1 MGILDGVE
9 HTFSAVIGGVEH
21 WAGDLG
27 TLIDHAVSQLESFG
41 IAAYGDIRLLV
52 EYLIKLGEDPV
63 SVLSRLGSH
72 ISSIGGDV
80 VSTLEEIAHGVLTYG
95 LIEFLKMKV
104 EQALTPVKDLLEQNI
119 IRGQMVADVHR
130 TTLDTM
136 QAKLTL
142 LTSGSASSGMAWQ
155 GQSVEAMSASFA
167 DISTFINQLS
177 DQIQHDG
184 TQARLN
190 QAFIQILEGIGII
203 AAGLAIIDI
212 FLAIASAVVV
222 VATAG
227 VGALP
232 VGAIDAGVLAA
243 QLDFL
248 LALVAADCLI
258 WLIGTLAI
266 YVAHHVIPHTT
277 TTPITGPQ
285 GGTILQAHAG
295 DLPLNPGTAVPGGR
309 IYIPPKK
316 GRGKPFSNPQ
326 GKGYVDDKGNIW
338 EWAQDQHGGEH
349 WDVQHPDGSHTNVA
363 PNGKV
368 IGKDNFPNNDS
379 LVPEK
384 QGGKNSGGKPG
395 GKP

>member
-266 YVAHHVIPHTT
+266 YVAHHVILHTT
-277 TTPITGPQ
+277 TIPITRPIGSGKLYSTIKTTPDGQ
-285 GGTILQAHAG
+285 RIRVRKLSNGEVKRLRTEDGTPFEQEKQ
-295 DLPLNPGTAVPGGR
+295 NVGGR
-309 IYIPPKK
+309 STDDI
-316 GRGKPFSNPQ
+316 
-326 GKGYVDDKGNIW
+326 YVDQNGDYWIGRPGS
-338 EWAQDQHGGEH
+338 DQVE
-349 WDVQHPDGSHTNVA
+349 P
-363 PNGKV
+363 
-368 IGKDNFPNNDS
+368 FP
-379 LVPEK
+379 
-384 QGGKNSGGKPG
+384 
-395 GKP
+395 